1 MAANAKF
8 AKDNHFAF
16 PLLSDTNLE
25 VAQAYGANGKTHAR
39 RIAALID
46 EHGRI
51 AKIYD
56 PVPKP
61 GDFPAMVLQ
70 DLHKDEL

>member
-1 MAANAKF
+1 M
-8 AKDNHFAF
+8 
-16 PLLSDTNLE
+16 LSDTDLS

-46 EHGRI
+46 AEGRI

-61 GDFPAMVLQ
+61 GEFPAQVLQ